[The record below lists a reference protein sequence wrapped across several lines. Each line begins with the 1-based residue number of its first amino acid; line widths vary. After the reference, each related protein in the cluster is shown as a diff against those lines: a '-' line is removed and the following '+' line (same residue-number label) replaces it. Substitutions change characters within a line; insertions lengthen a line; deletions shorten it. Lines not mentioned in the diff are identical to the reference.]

1 MVSKCQ
7 LCGLLLEGK
16 CAIKRQLYS
25 GPSTLREAAS
35 FISGANTQ
43 SRRSC
48 TSADLLPQEKQ
59 QLFLNFFDTDGKE
72 GVPHVSLTYTC
83 TKCRCLPSPRSEVTP
98 HENHLHSYLR
108 SDGQGQALDVAHANY
123 TRHGILTQLFSTD
136 TNTNLTYK
144 LPTTCTSK
152 ASIHECAWRFACVHD
167 FLC

>member
-35 FISGANTQ
+35 FISARQTHSQ
-43 SRRSC
+43 DAVVHQLTFCLKRS
-48 TSADLLPQEKQ
+48 SS
-59 QLFLNFFDTDGKE
+59 FFDTDGKE
-72 GVPHVSLTYTC
+72 GVPHVSLAYTC
-83 TKCRCLPSPRSEVTP
+83 TKCRHLPPPRSEATP

-123 TRHGILTQLFSTD
+123 TWHGTLTRLFSTD

-167 FLC
+167 FLY